1 MRIGPD
7 RAPSARGKQ
16 DGGNLDY
23 KLGLLE
29 RVPLF
34 GGLPQHELEQIA
46 QIVDEMDVPAG
57 TVLTHEGRHEG
68 YFYIIV
74 SGSVLIERAGQTIN
88 TIGNG
93 DFLGEIALLDGGPR
107 TATAT
112 TQSDSRL
119 LSVTYQRFQKLLDT
133 SPRVR
138 RAVFE
143 EVGQRLRRLDSE
155 AGI

>member
-1 MRIGPD
+1 M
-7 RAPSARGKQ
+7 
-16 DGGNLDY
+16 DY

-34 GGLPQHELEQIA
+34 GGLPQEELEQIA
-46 QIVDEMDVPAG
+46 RIVDEKDVPAG

-74 SGSVLIERAGQTIN
+74 SGSVAIERGGATIN
-88 TIGNG
+88 TIGDG

-112 TQSDSRL
+112 TQSASRL
-119 LSVTYQRFQKLLDT
+119 LAVTHQRFHQLLDT
-133 SPRVR
+133 SPRIR
-138 RAVFE
+138 RAVLG
-143 EVGQRLRRLDSE
+143 EVAQRLRRLDSE
-155 AGI
+155 AVT